1 MHKSRKLLSVLL
13 VLVVLPVV
21 LLVLRSAVTMAV
33 QRKMALDFSTRYVR
47 QLARHGATRFDAL
60 DGHRVKDFLDLLNDR
75 GYMRVLMRD
84 EPRESRDARDAREE
98 RSGKFIPGMM
108 AYIHRDGSLVAG
120 SDRAEILPGLWLRDP
135 KIRESVT
142 GTMDVNGEEMGYSL
156 YAWPTKDP
164 DIVVVAFVSLY
175 NWGGGAF
182 SMGRFVNET
191 MFAALF
197 CLFALI
203 LLRRVLIR
211 PLRSLSSG
219 LRTFRWGQEAPT
231 IDSKEGQLFGL
242 QVEEVASLREAVVEL
257 AGEAVRK
264 TDLEKRYVG
273 DIVKAQ
279 EDERNRLAREIHD
292 GPIQVVAALMQRI
305 QMAALE
311 PGEQNVRKQ
320 LALAEEAAQNV
331 VEDLRGICDSLVPP
345 WISLGLARCME
356 EMGTRLA
363 RQHDVTVEVDVDL
376 FVELP
381 QEKTLA
387 LFRIFQE
394 GVSNAVRHGRATNIK
409 LSIGQD
415 EATDIVTFRLQDD
428 GIGFDPDAVG
438 MEDLYASGRRG
449 LTGMRQRIESIGGTL
464 KITSEADKGTT
475 VEACFPGS
483 TEDGDTET
491 DTSV

>member
-1 MHKSRKLLSVLL
+1 MNRKSRKLLSVLL

-33 QRKMALDFSTRYVR
+33 QRKMALDFSARYVR
-47 QLARHGATRFDAL
+47 QLARHGATRYNEL
-60 DGHRVKDFLDLLNDR
+60 DGHRMKDFLDLLNDR

-98 RSGKFIPGMM
+98 RAGKFIPGMM
-108 AYIHRDGSLVAG
+108 AYIRLDGTLVAG
-120 SDRAEILPGLWLRDP
+120 SDRAEILPGLWLEYP

-142 GTMDVNGEEMGYSL
+142 GAMDVNGEEMGYSL
-156 YAWPTKDP
+156 YAWPTQDP
-164 DIVVVAFVSLY
+164 DVVAVAFISLY
-175 NWGGGAF
+175 NWGGGVF

-219 LRTFRWGQEAPT
+219 LRTFRWGRETPT
-231 IDSKEGQLFGL
+231 LDLKEGQLFGL
-242 QVEEVASLREAVVEL
+242 QVEEVAALREAVVEL

-264 TDLEKRYVG
+264 TELEKRYVG

-311 PGEQNVRKQ
+311 PGEQNTRKQ

-356 EMGTRLA
+356 EMGSRLA
-363 RQHDVTVEVDVDL
+363 RQQDVTIEVDVDL
-376 FVELP
+376 FVELS

-394 GVSNAVRHGRATNIK
+394 GVSNAVRHGRATHIR
-409 LSIGQD
+409 LSIVRD
-415 EATDIVTFRLQDD
+415 EATDIVTFLLQDD
-428 GIGFDPDAVG
+428 GTGFNPGAVS
-438 MEDLYASGRRG
+438 MDDLYASGKRG

-464 KITSEADKGTT
+464 KIESKAGGGAT
-475 VEACFPGS
+475 VEARFPGDS
-483 TEDGDTET
+483 DN
-491 DTSV
+491 